1 MSHELSISKWGPAA
15 WQFLHTISYTYKK
28 EPSPEDIHNM
38 YMFLT
43 YFAKVLPCKKCKDD
57 FVNYIDTTLTKNSS
71 HLESRKNLSMYVN
84 DAHNYVNR
92 KTGKREWK
100 YEESR
105 EKFLNPTIN
114 NMYFSLSILLVSLL
128 IVIAMRKKKNNK

>member
-15 WQFLHTISYTYKK
+15 WQFLHTVSYTYQK
-28 EPSPEDIHNM
+28 EPTLDDKHDM

-57 FVNYIDTTLTKNSS
+57 FTNYVSTTLTKNSI
-71 HLESRKNLSMYVN
+71 HLDSRKNLSMYIN
-84 DAHNYVNR
+84 DAHNYVNK
-92 KTGKREWK
+92 KTGKREWS

-105 EKFLNPTIN
+105 EKFLNPKIDHT
-114 NMYFSLSILLVSLL
+114 YFIIFALLLILILSIA
-128 IVIAMRKKKNNK
+128 IRKKNNK